1 MEDQTNN
8 PGNTQPNNSAPQQPQ
23 AEPMQQ
29 APSQPLS
36 GAGVV
41 DRSAM
46 QSIYPEVSATH
57 TSNSQVANE
66 SINKQIEENY
76 REASSSFM
84 EYVVLVLGLSSATS
98 SLLLA
103 SIFKNGT
110 ITNIVVATLAI
121 AAIATAIFQYKN
133 TNKTSPITI
142 VGISAA
148 TYILVIITRYYFSL
162 WFIKST
168 VRGLL

>member
-8 PGNTQPNNSAPQQPQ
+8 LGNTQTNNNAPLQPQTESQQP
-23 AEPMQQ
+23 AI
-29 APSQPLS
+29 AQPVS
-36 GAGVV
+36 GTSVV
-41 DRSAM
+41 DRTAM
-46 QSIYPEVSATH
+46 QNIYPEVSPTH
-57 TSNSQVANE
+57 TSNSQIVNQK
-66 SINKQIEENY
+66 INKQTEENY

-84 EYVVLVLGLSSATS
+84 EYAVLILGLSSATS
-98 SLLLA
+98 SLLLV

-110 ITNIVVATLAI
+110 ITNIIVATLAI
-121 AAIATAIFQYKN
+121 AAIATAIIQYRN

-142 VGISAA
+142 IGISAA

-168 VRGLL
+168 IRGLL